1 MLMLARITAVLVG
14 VGTFAFLFISN
25 SWSPD
30 NLFLVPDLII
40 TAALVIA
47 ALLPKRLA
55 RPALLFAF
63 GLAAGVLMTATSW
76 YAIRGQLGLASL
88 IGAAASAVM
97 AALVAA
103 GRPRG
108 AVPA

>member
-1 MLMLARITAVLVG
+1 MLMLARITAILIG

-47 ALLPKRLA
+47 ALLPARIA

-88 IGAAASAVM
+88 IGAVASA
-97 AALVAA
+97 AAATVVVV
-103 GRPRG
+103 GRPRA
-108 AVPA
+108 AVSA